1 MNRSD
6 LKPHQQMHK
15 ERSPSNFHIYDIAV
29 YSKSDS
35 VYHDLSVYNKRD
47 YISHLMS
54 YTNVLLF
61 LCVWDECLS
70 GIFFGKLFDT
80 REKPYPCIIC
90 NACFT
95 KKTM

>member
-1 MNRSD
+1 MFKNYYITHTGEGGSTQYTVYDDYFMNRSD

-47 YISHLMS
+47 YISHH
-54 YTNVLLF
+54 TNAIYVIFVLQTVL
-61 LCVWDECLS
+61 
-70 GIFFGKLFDT
+70 
-80 REKPYPCIIC
+80 
-90 NACFT
+90 A
-95 KKTM
+95 